1 MKKSIKKFL
10 NFNGTNIYFLDID
23 GTYWIAIKPI
33 CKALN
38 VEYTRQLKTMKNDD
52 ILRDVWALQP
62 MHDTLNR
69 LQEMTCLPEKFI
81 YGWIFSIQSS
91 SEELKKYKKECYE
104 VLFDYFRGAIVK
116 KQEILEDKAVKIVE
130 KNNALEVLRQTPEY
144 QNYIKVKGDLSE
156 IDKISKKIDDDIV
169 KEKLKTLF
177 DQDFIE
183 IQV

>member
-38 VEYTRQLKTMKNDD
+38 VDYIQQFKNIKIDN
-52 ILRDVWALQP
+52 ILSGVLCKHT
-62 MHDTLNR
+62 MHDASNR

-144 QNYIKVKGDLSE
+144 QNYMKVKGDLSE

-177 DQDFIE
+177 EQDFVG